1 MGHFAVYGHCVP
13 ELAAV
18 TAVFVAIAEHNMAT
32 PRNAAKIYHLMSL
45 AVSEVI

>member
-1 MGHFAVYGHCVP
+1 MGHFAVDGHCVP

-18 TAVFVAIAEHNMAT
+18 TAVFVAIAEDIMAI
-32 PRNAAKIYHLMSL
+32 PKNAAKIALLMIL